1 MTEAQAPGAPRVAA
15 APPASKPLL
24 AVEVLCALLL
34 AFLLL
39 LLLGGAVLRH
49 QGYTA
54 PAVYEFVR
62 VLFVY
67 LVALSAVIAY
77 AHRTNLCVPGWW
89 REDTVS
95 YQAAMSVLSLG
106 LTGLTVQMLLKQG
119 FRPDAS
125 SLLGVPEGIS
135 HIPIGLFAIGLSLI
149 SLKRLLAAWRGA
161 LA

>member
-1 MTEAQAPGAPRVAA
+1 MSDAQAPGAPGEAPD
-15 APPASKPLL
+15 PPASTPLL
-24 AVEVLCALLL
+24 VVEVVCALLL
-34 AFLLL
+34 ACLLL
-39 LLLGGAVLRH
+39 LLLGSAVLRH

-67 LVALSAVIAY
+67 LVGLSAIIAY
-77 AHRTNLCVPGWW
+77 ARRTNLCVPGWW
-89 REDTVS
+89 REDSVS
-95 YQAAMSVLSLG
+95 YQAALSILACG

-135 HIPIGLFAIGLSLI
+135 HIPIGLFAFGLSLI
-149 SLKRLLAAWRGA
+149 SLKRLLAAWRRVHA
-161 LA
+161 

>member
-1 MTEAQAPGAPRVAA
+1 MTEGQMPGAPGEA
-15 APPASKPLL
+15 APLPASTPRLV
-24 AVEVLCALLL
+24 VEVVCALLL

-67 LVALSAVIAY
+67 LVGLSAIVAY
-77 AHRTNLCVPGWW
+77 ARNTNLCVPGWW
-89 REDTVS
+89 RAGSVS

-106 LTGLTVQMLLKQG
+106 LVGLTLQMLLKQG

-135 HIPIGLFAIGLSLI
+135 HIPIGLFAVGLSLI
-149 SLKRLLAAWRGA
+149 SLGRLWTALFGA
-161 LA
+161 RA